1 MFPQAANNKP
11 EYGFSLTDVFCERT
25 ESSILSL
32 YAKIPEKI
40 TITNLRVRGNPY
52 FGIIF
57 SVTEKVGFLN
67 RLLLK

>member
-32 YAKIPEKI
+32 YAKIPVREKHKV
-40 TITNLRVRGNPY
+40 TIKSA
-52 FGIIF
+52 F
-57 SVTEKVGFLN
+57 SY
-67 RLLLK
+67 